1 MFHFN
6 PPVPGQIPAL
16 RIALSFLCVT
26 VSIDESVVD
35 TSVGSQPFDSRATSP
50 TGDSTDDSINL
61 DGSSS
66 EHSRVLGQETVERG
80 SRDTEMAGRL
90 TLVALGDLESIPY
103 LV

>member
-1 MFHFN
+1 MSHFN
-6 PPVPGQIPAL
+6 PPVPGQNPDS
-16 RIALSFLCVT
+16 RIALSFLCVM
-26 VSIDESVVD
+26 VSIDESIID
-35 TSVGSQPFDSRATSP
+35 TSVGSQPVHSRATSP
-50 TGDSTDDSINL
+50 TRDSTDDSINL

-90 TLVALGDLESIPY
+90 TLVALGDLESILD